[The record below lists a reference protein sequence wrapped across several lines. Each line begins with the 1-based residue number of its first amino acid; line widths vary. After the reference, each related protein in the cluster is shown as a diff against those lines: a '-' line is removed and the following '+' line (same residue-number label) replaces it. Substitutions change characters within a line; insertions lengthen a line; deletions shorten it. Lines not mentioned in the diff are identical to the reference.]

1 VYAHTTG
8 FTGYTLMAT
17 KFNKSHMGRQALK
30 TFDMLCVGML
40 REASTLPDDNNIY
53 RVSMGELPYING
65 EASTLPDDK
74 NIYRVSMGELPR
86 INVMCLGDGFVD
98 SLCDG
103 EYYGVDA
110 LPDWV
115 KERIAILM
123 LCHTEPP
130 MPTIDGVGR
139 RISEN
144 IFWVFAPTT
153 KVRDSLTKQES
164 EDE

>member
-1 VYAHTTG
+1 
-8 FTGYTLMAT
+8 MAT
-17 KFNKSHMGRQALK
+17 SLRRNSYERQMIKVTDVLTAHMLSE
-30 TFDMLCVGML
+30 VGL
-40 REASTLPDDNNIY
+40 LPDDNNIY
-53 RVSMGELPYING
+53 RVSMTGLPYI
-65 EASTLPDDK
+65 S
-74 NIYRVSMGELPR
+74 I
-86 INVMCLGDGFVD
+86 MCLGDGFVD
-98 SLCDG
+98 SICEG

-123 LCHTEPP
+123 LCPTNPP

-139 RISEN
+139 RIAEN